1 MLFNYRTSQRAL
13 LAESDQGGRAP
24 GHHGRVSIHALL
36 AESDDLATLKWD
48 QIDLF
53 QSTPSL
59 RRATPGPLIHL
70 ITVNDGFNPRPPC
83 GERQLPVRTDFHAG
97 SFNPRPPCGERPPV
111 PGCCPS
117 DGMFQSTPSLRRAT
131 EPSRTRSSQGR
142 SFNPRPPC
150 GERLPQ
156 RYMLL
161 INHAS
166 GASRQL
172 HEDGTS
178 HTVFSSSCLNVNLRF
193 PMSYKNRRP
202 PGNLM

>member
-1 MLFNYRTSQRAL
+1 MRAATQRAVTFQSTPSL
-13 LAESDQGGRAP
+13 RRATRHHSGGADQAG
-24 GHHGRVSIHALL
+24 VSIHALL
-36 AESDDLATLKWD
+36 AESDLYARPPACSTLRFNPRPPCGERLKFVTGNRSFMS
-48 QIDLF
+48 F

-59 RRATPGPLIHL
+59 RRATYYSGGGQISG
-70 ITVNDGFNPRPPC
+70 TG
-83 GERQLPVRTDFHAG
+83 
-97 SFNPRPPCGERPPV
+97 
-111 PGCCPS
+111 
-117 DGMFQSTPSLRRAT
+117 
-131 EPSRTRSSQGR
+131 
-142 SFNPRPPC
+142 FNPRPPC

-166 GASRQL
+166 EALRQL

-178 HTVFSSSCLNVNLRF
+178 HTVFSSSYLVVNLRF

>member
-1 MLFNYRTSQRAL
+1 MGEER
-13 LAESDQGGRAP
+13 
-24 GHHGRVSIHALL
+24 RVSIHALL
-36 AESDDLATLKWD
+36 AESDFLLGGILLYI
-48 QIDLF
+48 Q
-53 QSTPSL
+53 
-59 RRATPGPLIHL
+59 
-70 ITVNDGFNPRPPC
+70 
-83 GERQLPVRTDFHAG
+83 
-97 SFNPRPPCGERPPV
+97 
-111 PGCCPS
+111 
-117 DGMFQSTPSLRRAT
+117 
-131 EPSRTRSSQGR
+131 

-166 GASRQL
+166 EALRQL

-178 HTVFSSSCLNVNLRF
+178 HTVFSSSYLVVNLRF

>member
-1 MLFNYRTSQRAL
+1 MSN
-13 LAESDQGGRAP
+13 E
-24 GHHGRVSIHALL
+24 
-36 AESDDLATLKWD
+36 
-48 QIDLF
+48 LF

-59 RRATPGPLIHL
+59 RRATYEIREAEEFLQVSIHAL
-70 ITVNDGFNPRPPC
+70 LAESDMIRMSTRLPVSCFNPRPPC
-83 GERQLPVRTDFHAG
+83 GERLVGVRKDLWRSEVSIHALLAESDYDLVKSKDPRQ
-97 SFNPRPPCGERPPV
+97 SFNPRPPCGERHNV
-111 PGCCPS
+111 SVTLKTNTMVSIHALLAES
-117 DGMFQSTPSLRRAT
+117 D
-131 EPSRTRSSQGR
+131 SSKEISGAVES

-166 GASRQL
+166 EALRQL

-178 HTVFSSSCLNVNLRF
+178 HTVFSSSYLVVNLRF

>member
-1 MLFNYRTSQRAL
+1 MTKL
-13 LAESDQGGRAP
+13 
-24 GHHGRVSIHALL
+24 VSIHALL
-36 AESDDLATLKWD
+36 AESDSDIVFDDAAQKW
-48 QIDLF
+48 F

-59 RRATPGPLIHL
+59 RRAT
-70 ITVNDGFNPRPPC
+70 C
-83 GERQLPVRTDFHAG
+83 
-97 SFNPRPPCGERPPV
+97 V
-111 PGCCPS
+111 PGDFSRCESVSIHALLAESDHPGHVGIFPRCC
-117 DGMFQSTPSLRRAT
+117 
-131 EPSRTRSSQGR
+131 
-142 SFNPRPPC
+142 FNPRPPC

-166 GASRQL
+166 EALRQL

-178 HTVFSSSCLNVNLRF
+178 HTVFSSSYLVVNLRF